1 MEGGQVL
8 RLFPAPGRIRF
19 GSCHKAKETQPFLI
33 VGYTMNRHS
42 RIVTIALLISLAG
55 FVPLTAPAVSAHE
68 HVTIGEYELTI
79 GWRDEPSVAGV
90 LNGLDLGIVQ
100 HFASNNTTY
109 PVVGVETNLRAR
121 LSMGLLGINRT
132 LAPQFGRPGWYT
144 FDVIPTRPGTYR
156 VRITGTLNTTAIDA
170 AVNLDDVSPASELSF
185 PVADPT
191 ATELQNQ
198 LAQASAALQS
208 QLIIAIAAGVVGILM
223 ALAALAVSARASRSQ
238 RKAP

>member
-1 MEGGQVL
+1 MS
-8 RLFPAPGRIRF
+8 RSA
-19 GSCHKAKETQPFLI
+19 
-33 VGYTMNRHS
+33 

-55 FVPLTAPAVSAHE
+55 FVPLTASPVSAHE

-109 PVVGVETNLRAR
+109 PVVGVGARLSAR

-144 FDVIPTRPGTYR
+144 FDVIPTRQGTYR
-156 VRITGTLNTTAIDA
+156 VRITGTLNTTTIDV
-170 AVNLDDVSPASELSF
+170 AVNLDEVSPASDISF

-198 LAQASAALQS
+198 LAQASARIAALQS
-208 QLIIAIAAGVVGILM
+208 QMIIAITAGVVGILM
-223 ALAALAVSARASRSQ
+223 ALAGLAISARASRSQ

>member
-1 MEGGQVL
+1 M
-8 RLFPAPGRIRF
+8 
-19 GSCHKAKETQPFLI
+19 
-33 VGYTMNRHS
+33 
-42 RIVTIALLISLAG
+42 
-55 FVPLTAPAVSAHE
+55 
-68 HVTIGEYELTI
+68 TIGEYELTI

-109 PVVGVETNLRAR
+109 PVVGVGTRLSAR
-121 LSMGLLGINRT
+121 LSMGLLGINET

-156 VRITGTLNTTAIDA
+156 VRIIGTLNTTTIDV
-170 AVNLDDVSPASELSF
+170 AVNLDEVSPASDISF

-191 ATELQNQ
+191 ATDLQNQ
-198 LAQASAALQS
+198 LAQASARIAALQS
-208 QLIIAIAAGVVGILM
+208 QMIIAIAAGVVGILM

>member
-1 MEGGQVL
+1 M
-8 RLFPAPGRIRF
+8 
-19 GSCHKAKETQPFLI
+19 
-33 VGYTMNRHS
+33 
-42 RIVTIALLISLAG
+42 IALLIALAG
-55 FVPLTAPAVSAHE
+55 FVSLPASPVSAHE
-68 HVTIGEYELTI
+68 RVTIGEYELTI

-109 PVVGVETNLRAR
+109 PVVGVETNLSAR
-121 LSMGLLGINRT
+121 LSMGLLGINKT

-198 LAQASAALQS
+198 LAQTNARIAALQS
-208 QLIIAIAAGVVGILM
+208 QMIIAIAAGVVGILM
-223 ALAALAVSARASRSQ
+223 ALAGLAISARAARSQ